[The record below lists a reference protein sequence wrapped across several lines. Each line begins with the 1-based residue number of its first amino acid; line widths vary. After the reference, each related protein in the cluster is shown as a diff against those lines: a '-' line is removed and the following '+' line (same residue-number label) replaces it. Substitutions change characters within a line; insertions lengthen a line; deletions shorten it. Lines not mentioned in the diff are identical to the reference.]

1 MSSELELHFALRY
14 AKSGFSTDQ
23 QKKLLATSHLT
34 TTELS
39 VDAYTKMSS
48 FFTLPAS
55 QRKRKRT
62 EHGISKAQISAK
74 SRKTRDES
82 ISGSDDGS
90 DDEVPP
96 HPTEDASLTASDTED
111 EDFADEDPAAK
122 RIRLASQYLANTQKA
137 ILAEE
142 NQVGFDAKDVDQEN
156 LRRRMGDRLK
166 EDTAETKGKLYRW
179 IASDFAWNRATKAQF
194 RHHQKA
200 VTGVAVSGEWAFTVG
215 KDGILVKWR
224 LPSPLFDSD
233 ARKSRKPQRTLI
245 SRPFGK
251 DNDLKYNNH
260 HSGPIRCIAVSQ
272 DGKFVA
278 TGGQD
283 KKLIVWDTATL
294 KVLKVFPQHR
304 DAVLSLSFRR
314 GTNQLFSASRDRT
327 VKIWSLDELAYVET
341 LFGHQD
347 EVVDVG
353 CLAQEVCI
361 TVGARDRTARLWKVV
376 EETQL
381 VFRGGGAPR
390 RVNPYDNRPV
400 SHEGSLDRVACI
412 DDELFVT
419 GSDNGSIALWN
430 IHKKKAV
437 HVYPLAHGV
446 DEPLPLED
454 VSPEEFPEE
463 KERRKPL
470 ARWVTALEAI
480 PFTDV
485 FVSGSWDGYVRVWKV
500 SKDKR
505 RIEPLGRLGV
515 SEAEPDAILGAEHL
529 TMEVVKR
536 EAEASE
542 VLTNGNGV
550 VEAEPIHGTIN
561 DLAIVDVGERAK
573 HGVIVLAAVGKE
585 HRLGRW
591 KEDKEAKNLAVLFE
605 VPRVVLESEEVEA
618 LIEDHVEDED
628 FAGFD

>member
-1 MSSELELHFALRY
+1 
-14 AKSGFSTDQ
+14 
-23 QKKLLATSHLT
+23 
-34 TTELS
+34 
-39 VDAYTKMSS
+39 MSS

-55 QRKRKRT
+55 QKKRKRS
-62 EHGISKAQISAK
+62 ENASSKPPSSSK

-82 ISGSDDGS
+82 ISGSEDGS
-90 DDEVPP
+90 DDEALSRPLD
-96 HPTEDASLTASDTED
+96 DASITASDTED
-111 EDFADEDPAAK
+111 EEFPDEDPAAK

-137 ILAEE
+137 ILEEE

-166 EDTAETKGKLYRW
+166 EDTAETKGRLYRW
-179 IASDFAWNRATKAQF
+179 IAADFAWEKATKAQF

-200 VTGVAVSGEWAFTVG
+200 VTGVAVSGEWAYTAG
-215 KDGILVKWR
+215 KDGVLVKWR
-224 LPSPLFDSD
+224 LPSPLSESG
-233 ARKSRKPQRTLI
+233 ARKSRKPQRVLI

-251 DNDLKYNNH
+251 DNDPKYDDH
-260 HSGPIRCIAVSQ
+260 HSGPIRCIAASQ

-283 KKLIVWDTATL
+283 KKLIVWDAATL

-304 DAVLSLSFRR
+304 DAVVSLSFRR

-353 CLAQEVCI
+353 CLAQETCI

-390 RVNPYDNRPV
+390 RVNPYDNRPL
-400 SHEGSLDRVACI
+400 SNEGSLDRVACI

-446 DEPLPLED
+446 DEPLPLEEI
-454 VSPEEFPEE
+454 SAEEFPED
-463 KERRKPL
+463 KERQRPL
-470 ARWVTALEAI
+470 ARWVTALQAI
-480 PFTDV
+480 PFSDI
-485 FVSGSWDGYVRVWKV
+485 FVSGSWDGYVRIWKV
-500 SKDKR
+500 SNDKR
-505 RIEPLGRLGV
+505 RIESLGRLGYKEIDSAALV
-515 SEAEPDAILGAEHL
+515 GAEDL
-529 TMEVVKR
+529 TMEDLKKD
-536 EAEASE
+536 AEAQE
-542 VLTNGNGV
+542 AMANGESV
-550 VEAEPIHGTIN
+550 VEEPRIHGTIN
-561 DLAIVDVGERAK
+561 DLAIMDVGQRAK
-573 HGVIVLAAVGKE
+573 HGVVVLAAVGKE

-591 KEDKEAKNLAVLFE
+591 KEDKQAKNVAVLFE

-618 LIEDHVEDED
+618 LVEDEVEDAD

>member
-1 MSSELELHFALRY
+1 
-14 AKSGFSTDQ
+14 
-23 QKKLLATSHLT
+23 
-34 TTELS
+34 
-39 VDAYTKMSS
+39 MSS

-55 QRKRKRT
+55 QKKRKRT
-62 EHGISKAQISAK
+62 ENTSSRPQSK
-74 SRKTRDES
+74 SRRTRDDS
-82 ISGSDDGS
+82 ISGSDDEDGS
-90 DDEVPP
+90 S
-96 HPTEDASLTASDTED
+96 TERPINDAASVTASDTSD
-111 EDFADEDPAAK
+111 EEFPDEDPAAK

-137 ILAEE
+137 ILEE
-142 NQVGFDAKDVDQEN
+142 EQNAVGFDAKDVDREN

-179 IASDFAWNRATKAQF
+179 IAGDFAWERAKKAQF

-200 VTGVAVSGEWAFTVG
+200 VTGVAVSGDWVYTVG
-215 KDGILVKWR
+215 KDGVLVKWR
-224 LPSPLFDSD
+224 LPSHSEEEADE
-233 ARKSRKPQRTLI
+233 RKTSRKPQRVLV

-251 DNDLKYNNH
+251 DKDSKYEDH
-260 HSGPIRCIAVSQ
+260 HAGPIRCIAASQ

-294 KVLKVFPQHR
+294 KPLKVFPQHR
-304 DAVLSLSFRR
+304 DAVVSLSFRR
-314 GTNQLFSASRDRT
+314 GTNQLFTASRDRT

-347 EVVDVG
+347 EVVDVS
-353 CLAQEVCI
+353 CLAQETCI

-430 IHKKKAV
+430 VHKKKAV

-446 DEPLPLED
+446 EEPAPLEE

-463 KERRKPL
+463 KERGKPL
-470 ARWVTALEAI
+470 ARWVTALQAI
-480 PFTDV
+480 PFSDC

-505 RIEPLGRLGV
+505 RIEPLGRVGCKELLSDAVGGV
-515 SEAEPDAILGAEHL
+515 EDL
-529 TMEVVKR
+529 TMEDLKK
-536 EAEASE
+536 EAEALENSD
-542 VLTNGNGV
+542 GV
-550 VEAEPIHGTIN
+550 GEEGRIQGTIN
-561 DLAIVDVGERAK
+561 DLAIMDVGERAK
-573 HGVIVLAAVGKE
+573 HGVVVVAAVGKE
-585 HRLGRW
+585 NRLGRW
-591 KEDKEAKNLAVLFE
+591 KVDDQAKNLAVLFE
-605 VPRVVLESEEVEA
+605 VPRTVLESEEAEDMAEKEA
-618 LIEDHVEDED
+618 EDEGD

>member
-1 MSSELELHFALRY
+1 
-14 AKSGFSTDQ
+14 
-23 QKKLLATSHLT
+23 
-34 TTELS
+34 
-39 VDAYTKMSS
+39 MSS

-55 QRKRKRT
+55 QRKRKRV
-62 EHGISKAQISAK
+62 EHGSSKHQAPSK

-82 ISGSDDGS
+82 ISGSEDGS
-90 DDEVPP
+90 DDEAPP
-96 HPTEDASLTASDTED
+96 RPAEDASVTASDTED
-111 EDFADEDPAAK
+111 GEFADEDPAAK

-137 ILAEE
+137 ILAEQS
-142 NQVGFDAKDVDQEN
+142 QVGFDAKDVDQEN

-179 IASDFAWNRATKAQF
+179 IASDFAWEKATKAQF

-200 VTGVAVSGEWAFTVG
+200 VTGVAVSGDSAYTAG

-224 LPSPLFDSD
+224 LPSPLSESD
-233 ARKSRKPQRTLI
+233 ARRSRKPQRILV

-251 DNDLKYNNH
+251 DNDAKYANH
-260 HSGPIRCIAVSQ
+260 HSGPIRCIAASQ
-272 DGKFVA
+272 DGRFVA

-283 KKLIVWDTATL
+283 KKLIVWDAATL
-294 KVLKVFPQHR
+294 KVLKVFTQHR
-304 DAVLSLSFRR
+304 DAVVSLSFRR

-353 CLAQEVCI
+353 CLAQEICI

-430 IHKKKAV
+430 IHKKKPV
-437 HVYPLAHGV
+437 HVYPLTHGL
-446 DEPLPLED
+446 DEPQSLED
-454 VSPEEFPEE
+454 ISPEEFPEE
-463 KERRKPL
+463 KERGKPL
-470 ARWVTALEAI
+470 ARWVTALQAI
-480 PFTDV
+480 PFTDI
-485 FVSGSWDGYVRVWKV
+485 FVSGSWDGHVRIWRV

-505 RIEPLGRLGV
+505 RIEPLGCVGV
-515 SEAEPDAILGAEHL
+515 RNIVADADSGVEDL
-529 TMEVVKR
+529 TMNDLKK
-536 EAEASE
+536 EAEASAA
-542 VLTNGNGV
+542 LTNGDV
-550 VEAEPIHGTIN
+550 AVEAARINGTIN

-573 HGVIVLAAVGKE
+573 HGVVVLAAVGKD

-591 KEDKEAKNLAVLFE
+591 KENKEAKNLAVLFE
-605 VPRVVLESEEVEA
+605 VPRVVLESEEIEA
-618 LIEDHVEDED
+618 PIEEQMEDED

>member
-1 MSSELELHFALRY
+1 
-14 AKSGFSTDQ
+14 
-23 QKKLLATSHLT
+23 
-34 TTELS
+34 
-39 VDAYTKMSS
+39 MSS

-55 QRKRKRT
+55 QKKRKRS
-62 EHGISKAQISAK
+62 ENASSKPQSTSK

-82 ISGSDDGS
+82 ISGSEDGS
-90 DDEVPP
+90 DDEAPSRQR
-96 HPTEDASLTASDTED
+96 EDASITASDTED
-111 EDFADEDPAAK
+111 EEFPDEDPAAK

-179 IASDFAWNRATKAQF
+179 IADDFAWDKAVKAQF

-200 VTGVAVSGEWAFTVG
+200 VTGVAVSGEWAYTAG
-215 KDGILVKWR
+215 KDGIVVKWR
-224 LPSPLFDSD
+224 LPSPLSESD
-233 ARKSRKPQRTLI
+233 ARKSRKPQRVLI

-251 DNDLKYNNH
+251 DNDSKYGNH
-260 HSGPIRCIAVSQ
+260 HSGPIRCIAASQ

-304 DAVLSLSFRR
+304 DAVVSLSFRR

-353 CLAQEVCI
+353 CLAQETCI

-400 SHEGSLDRVACI
+400 SHEGSLDRVACL

-437 HVYPLAHGV
+437 HVYPLAHGL
-446 DEPLPLED
+446 DDPLPLED
-454 VSPEEFPEE
+454 ISSEEVPEE
-463 KERRKPL
+463 KERGKPM
-470 ARWVTALEAI
+470 ARWVTALQAI
-480 PFTDV
+480 PFSDI
-485 FVSGSWDGYVRVWKV
+485 FVSGSWDGYVRIWKV

-505 RIEPLGRLGV
+505 RIEPLGRVGCSGMSDV
-515 SEAEPDAILGAEHL
+515 VAGAEDL
-529 TMEVVKR
+529 TMEDLRK
-536 EAEASE
+536 EAEAAE
-542 VLTNGNGV
+542 ALTNGDSHVDEGR
-550 VEAEPIHGTIN
+550 IHGTIN

-573 HGVIVLAAVGKE
+573 HGVVVLAAVGKE

-591 KEDKEAKNLAVLFE
+591 QEDKEAKNLAVLFE
-605 VPRVVLESEEVEA
+605 VPRVVLESEEIEAPVE
-618 LIEDHVEDED
+618 EEVEDGD